1 MQLGNNGGWI
11 LLFNGTERVAAVR
24 YGAAQSERVILYLH
38 ARLASE
44 RLEQSERLMID
55 TGTPREMHALK
66 ANPVATRC

>member
-1 MQLGNNGGWI
+1 MAYRG
-11 LLFNGTERVAAVR
+11 AVG
-24 YGAAQSERVILYLH
+24 YNSLTLYLH

-55 TGTPREMHALK
+55 TGAPREMHALK